1 MAWKVDTRLAVLLKT
16 DARNFSQLILSS
28 FLQNNYLVN
37 NSLSIVRI
45 QTVHVDG
52 APQDFDEILKHSR
65 REVCHEGEFSSAED
79 WEKHIDW
86 IRTLGVRAS
95 QASEFAFK
103 KNLTEGKVGI
113 VQPDLISSKNI
124 EESLLHTVT
133 SPDTPKKKLLVLEK
147 TDEKIQGLKV
157 EYERQELLKS
167 PINPT
172 ATFPGEPPANGSVKA
187 KVETPE
193 SPKFPTALPAKSP
206 TPSVKSKISVEP
218 TSPKFPTG
226 SPAKSPTPSVK
237 SKISVE
243 PTAPKF
249 PAGSPAKKVQLVSN
263 DKPSIVKMEPK
274 IVKAELPKAKEQKPA
289 TPSVKD
295 TTINFLASEKQEQP
309 LVAKGPSPVA
319 VKIPKLEST
328 KPKPLN
334 LPPMTTQEPQQVSQ
348 EPPKLQP
355 SKSSHSIRR
364 KKQKLIEAKPPNILV
379 FSDSTTTRD
388 NVIKTL
394 GTILQKSTYTIYP
407 LTSQQARNR
416 IWLDNTTLLVVCGS
430 VNGSDIG
437 TIFLDF
443 FFKGGK
449 VLCLCSDLLRHVL
462 PTYHTAE
469 VSIAFFELLA
479 EFKLISTFFLG
490 TRA

>member
-1 MAWKVDTRLAVLLKT
+1 MILFKLSLPLINIAVCDFSQIESFGKLVAWKVDSRLAFLVKT
-16 DARNFSQLILSS
+16 DERNFSQLILSS
-28 FLQNNYLVN
+28 FLQNNYLIN
-37 NSLSIVRI
+37 NFLPIVRI
-45 QTVHVDG
+45 QTVNVDG
-52 APQDFDEILKHSR
+52 TPQDFDEILKHSR
-65 REVCHEGEFSSAED
+65 KEASYEGELSSPESF
-79 WEKHIDW
+79 EKHLDW
-86 IRTLGVRAS
+86 IRVLGVLAG

-103 KNLTEGKVGI
+103 KNLTEEKTGI

-147 TDEKIQGLKV
+147 TGEKIQGLKV
-157 EYERQELLKS
+157 ELERQELLKS

-172 ATFPGEPPANGSVKA
+172 ASFPNQSATNGSVTQP
-187 KVETPE
+187 KVQTPE
-193 SPKFPTALPAKSP
+193 SPKFPTA
-206 TPSVKSKISVEP
+206 
-218 TSPKFPTG
+218 

-237 SKISVE
+237 SKISIE
-243 PTAPKF
+243 PTSPKF
-249 PAGSPAKKVQLVSN
+249 PTSPAKKVPKIVSN

-274 IVKAELPKAKEQKPA
+274 IVKVDPMQAKVKPSA
-289 TPSVKD
+289 PSVKD
-295 TTINFLASEKQEQP
+295 TTMSFIASEKQEQAP
-309 LVAKGPSPVA
+309 VAKVSKDPTPAEAKVSKPEA
-319 VKIPKLEST
+319 T
-328 KPKPLN
+328 KPKPVH
-334 LPPMTTQEPQQVSQ
+334 LPPMTTPEPQQVPQ
-348 EPPKLQP
+348 ESPKLQP

-364 KKQKLIEAKPPNILV
+364 KKQKLIESKPPNILV
-379 FSDSTTTRD
+379 FSDSITTRD

-407 LTSQQARNR
+407 LTSQQARSR
-416 IWLDNTTLLVVCGS
+416 IWLDNTTLLIVCGS

-469 VSIAFFELLA
+469 VSM
-479 EFKLISTFFLG
+479 T
-490 TRA
+490 